1 MRRHLR
7 TVEIDVDMLE
17 IIAPTQ
23 HIHVFPLR
31 FVWLRR
37 VAGVPEV
44 LMLARF
50 EFHFER
56 KTAIHQSGLT
66 ESPEIA
72 AYRE

>member
-7 TVEIDVDMLE
+7 TFEIEVDMLE
-17 IIAPTQ
+17 IIVPTH

-44 LMLARF
+44 FMLARF

-56 KTAIHQSGLT
+56 QTTIHQSGLA
-66 ESPEIA
+66 EVPEIA